1 MCLFSTV
8 AGFSLFRLV
17 CYIAAPV
24 ALAKSAISLIH
35 GYVACQNL
43 AIIDTQERKILTT
56 PGTGEKSE

>member
-1 MCLFSTV
+1 MCLSSTV

-17 CYIAAPV
+17 CYISAPV
-24 ALAKSAISLIH
+24 ALVKSAISLIH

-43 AIIDTQERKILTT
+43 AIIDTQERKILIT